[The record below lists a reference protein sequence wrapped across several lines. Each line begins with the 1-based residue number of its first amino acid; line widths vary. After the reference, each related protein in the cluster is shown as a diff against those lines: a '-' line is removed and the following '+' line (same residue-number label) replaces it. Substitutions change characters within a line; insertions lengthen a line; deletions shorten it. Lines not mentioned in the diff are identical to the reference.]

1 MLIKVQNSRTAW
13 LDSVLLNIWLIKP
26 SSLLYQ
32 FPVAL

>member
-1 MLIKVQNSRTAW
+1 MLIKVQNSRTTW
-13 LDSVLLNIWLIKP
+13 LDSVLLNIWLIKL